1 MASPLGQAV
10 EFLQD
15 FGFFDV
21 VLPFLLT
28 FTLTF
33 AILEKTQILGTTKVG
48 KKDDQETIPNKNLN
62 AMVSFVF
69 GLLVVATANVV
80 RAINE
85 SLPNIV
91 LLVVI
96 SVSFLILIGT
106 FIKDPMDFTKKGTPT
121 YGWYIAF
128 IIIMF
133 IGVVLIFLN
142 SIYFIYQGDEVSV
155 LEYAIGYAI
164 KYWSGAVVGSIV
176 ILGVL
181 IAGIIIVTKSGGGSK
196 NKGGD

>member
-106 FIKDPMDFTKKGTPT
+106 FWTSPMDFPSKHKNF
-121 YGWYIAF
+121 YLMFVIL
-128 IIIMF
+128 MF
-133 IGVVLIFLN
+133 IGVILIFLN
-142 SIYFIYQGDEVSV
+142 SIYFNYLGEEVSV
-155 LEYAIGYAI
+155 LEYSIDYVTQN
-164 KYWSGAVVGSIV
+164 WSGAVFGSII
-176 ILGVL
+176 ILIV
-181 IAGIIIVTKSGGGSK
+181 IIVSIVAVMGGF
-196 NKGGD
+196 